1 MIYADYN
8 GSAPLL
14 PVVKDYLKK
23 RIESDLFANPNA
35 LHSLG
40 SKLMMGIEKSREII
54 AAAMGSWPDQ
64 IFFNSGSSEA
74 ITTIFH
80 SALDLHDDAK
90 KIIIAS
96 PIEHA
101 VVNLALEY
109 FSSNHGYK
117 VEFVNIDS
125 EGSIDLNHLK
135 KLVSDF
141 QNQVALVSIMAA
153 NNETGVIQPYR
164 QIAQICHDYQI
175 DYFSDTTQ
183 IIGKDEF
190 HFEQSGID
198 FAVCSGHKIGA
209 LPGSGFLIAKDPTK
223 LRPLIFSKY
232 QEKGQRGGTQNY
244 LGIET
249 MALALQDFQKNLTN
263 LNGLKIARLEF
274 EKKIKDSFP
283 EVIIVGAGHERLA
296 GTTLIGYP
304 GIHGQAV
311 QIELESNDIFVTTSA
326 ACSDNQPETSDALKS
341 MGIEDQIGRSVVRI
355 SLSYHQGGREYEAMA
370 RSLKNAYNKL
380 AKIHSY

>member
-40 SKLMMGIEKSREII
+40 NKLLMGIEKSREII
-54 AAAMGSWPDQ
+54 ASTLGCWPDQ

-80 SALDLHDDAK
+80 SALDLDNKAK

-109 FSSNHGYK
+109 YSSNHDYEVK
-117 VEFVNIDS
+117 FVNIDS
-125 EGSIDLNHLK
+125 EGLISLSHLK
-135 KLVSDF
+135 KLITEYET
-141 QNQVALVSIMAA
+141 QVALVSIMAA
-153 NNETGVIQPYR
+153 NNETGVIQPY
-164 QIAQICHDYQI
+164 QEIAQICHDHKI

-183 IIGKDEF
+183 IIGKDQF

-198 FAVCSGHKIGA
+198 YGVCSGHKIGA
-209 LPGSGFLIAKDPTK
+209 LPGTGFIIAKDPTK

-232 QEKGQRGGTQNY
+232 QEKGLRGGTQNY

-249 MALALQDFQKNLTN
+249 MALALQDFHQNIKNLN
-263 LNGLKIARLEF
+263 ELKIVRLEF
-274 EKKIKDSFP
+274 EKEIKTSFP
-283 EVIIVGAGHERLA
+283 TVIIVGSGHERLA

-341 MGIEDQIGRSVVRI
+341 MGIEDHIGRSVVRI
-355 SLSYHQGGREYEAMA
+355 SLSYHQGGREYSAMA